1 MYRLIYLLCLLLLM
15 PATQLVGQNIMQLG
29 PNSLP
34 ITKVEDG
41 AYSAVI
47 HLQAIADLDLELVL
61 VDRPIAELPPY
72 SSLEYSMQRTIL
84 AGTSYSFS
92 IPVQRSE
99 LHNPQTLII
108 HEKNSD
114 NYYRIPLPYDFILS
128 EIDVDTPGID
138 AQEFVEIQSPDFPFA
153 SVYGLQLLAINGSN
167 EQVSRRWDIDENLS
181 TSNQD
186 GFFIV
191 AGRDLPVSPAQEP
204 FVYRSTTNLLQN
216 GSSSSDEADAVAL
229 IWKIEDLDQELV
241 LDALIYDLRA
251 GSEDAGLGELL
262 GMNAAAAIEGV
273 KYDSDQV
280 SLARTISG
288 FGPLKSSKMFL
299 ESPTSP
305 LSASGISVYGPES
318 ENAWIMTGVADGL
331 NFLEWVNQDFFT
343 QGAPN
348 ADVPQGDPLFF
359 SWNTASQSFESHAFT
374 QNLLDHKNRGYFFY
388 GSYKSFGKGVDGWPK
403 QLAKVSPKRR
413 YSDISTQQWPLSEGL
428 NLVANPYPFPLK
440 VGSLFNSHPELV
452 SLVRW
457 SSDRV
462 SYEVLSATID
472 EWSTETL
479 APFEAV
485 WAQASSTSTIQL
497 ATDFGGAPKLV
508 ANSEDFMPFLKLTL
522 TVDGL
527 SSEVVLMTD
536 PLSQSPALL
545 LPPSMEEKSKQ
556 PGIALMQ
563 DHQAYKSILYSGN
576 VYLRMIAQKGK
587 LMFEHSGEQSI
598 NRLVLEQIQA
608 PYTKIELIEGQ
619 QIEVSGF
626 DSSSD
631 WRISIPVTTAISEE
645 EKNQMPFAAKVYP
658 NYPNPFNPSTQLPVE
673 LSQAGYLRIE
683 IRDIAGRLIQTAYT
697 GFQQAGL
704 RPYSIQMT
712 NSMATGLY
720 FAHVYLDG
728 QAIGKQKM
736 LFIQ

>member
-1 MYRLIYLLCLLLLM
+1 MYRLIYLLSLLLLM

-29 PNSLP
+29 PNSSP

-41 AYSAVI
+41 AYSAVV

-61 VDRPIAELPPY
+61 VAHAITDLPPY
-72 SSLEYSMQRTIL
+72 SSLEYSMQRTIP

-92 IPVQRSE
+92 IPVESSE
-99 LHNPQTLII
+99 LHNPQTLIVY
-108 HEKNSD
+108 EKNSD
-114 NYYRIPLPYDFILS
+114 TYYRIPLPYDFILS
-128 EIDVDTPGID
+128 EIDVDTPGTD
-138 AQEFVEIQSPDFPFA
+138 TQEFVEIQAPDFPFA
-153 SVYGLQLLAINGSN
+153 SVYGLQILAINGSN
-167 EQVSRRWDIDENLS
+167 EQVSRRWDIDENLP

-191 AGRDLPVSPAQEP
+191 AGRDLPIASAQEP
-204 FVYRSTTNLLQN
+204 YVYRSTTNLLQN

-299 ESPTSP
+299 ESPPSP
-305 LSASGISVYGPES
+305 LSASGISVYGPER

-331 NFLEWVNQDFFT
+331 NLLEWVDQDFFT

-359 SWNTASQSFESHAFT
+359 SWNTALQSFEPQSFT
-374 QNLLDHKNRGYFFY
+374 QDFLDHKNRGYFFY

-403 QLAKVSPKRR
+403 QLAKLSPKRR
-413 YSDISTQQWPLSEGL
+413 YRNLNAQQWQLSEGL
-428 NLVANPYPFPLK
+428 NLVANPYPFPLDARALLS
-440 VGSLFNSHPELV
+440 VTPELA
-452 SLVRW
+452 SMVRW
-457 SSDRV
+457 NSDR
-462 SYEVLSATID
+462 STYEFLSATID
-472 EWSTETL
+472 EWSTQTL

-485 WAQASSTSTIQL
+485 WVQASSTSAIQID
-497 ATDFGGAPKLV
+497 TDFGGAPKLIE
-508 ANSEDFMPFLKLTL
+508 NREDLIPFLKLIL
-522 TVDGL
+522 TADGL
-527 SSEVVLMTD
+527 YSEVVLMTD

-545 LPPSMEEKSKQ
+545 LPPFMEEKSNQ

-563 DHQAYKSILYSGN
+563 DHQAYKSIVYSGN
-576 VYLRMIAQKGK
+576 VHLRMLAEKGK

-619 QIEVSGF
+619 QVEVSGF
-626 DSSSD
+626 DASSD
-631 WRISIPVTTAISEE
+631 WRISIPVATAVSEE
-645 EKNQMPFAAKVYP
+645 EKNQLPFAAKVYP
-658 NYPNPFNPSTQLPVE
+658 NYPNPFNPSTHLPVE

-683 IRDIAGRLIQTAYT
+683 IRDIAGRLIHTAYS
-697 GFQQAGL
+697 GFQQTGL
-704 RPYSIQMT
+704 RSYAIQMT
-712 NSMATGLY
+712 SSMATGLY